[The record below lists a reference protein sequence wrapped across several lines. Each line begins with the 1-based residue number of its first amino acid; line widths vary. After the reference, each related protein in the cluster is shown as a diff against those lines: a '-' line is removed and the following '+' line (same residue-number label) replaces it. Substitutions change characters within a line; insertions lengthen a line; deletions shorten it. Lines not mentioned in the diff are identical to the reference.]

1 MITHLNGSFIEVTP
15 THAVVECQ
23 GVGYQVFISLQT
35 YDHIQSWKQG
45 KLLVHQIIRE
55 DAHQLF
61 GFAEEHER
69 DMFRLLIG
77 VSGVGATT
85 ARMILSASSVA
96 DLQRIILT
104 EDVGSLK
111 RIKGIG
117 AKSAERIIVDLK
129 DKVGKVQAFDAAGTG
144 GGSQTGG
151 AVRQEATLA
160 LLALGFTRPAIEK
173 ALDRVSKEAEVGE
186 PVEAWIRKALNF
198 L

>member
-1 MITHLNGSFIEVTP
+1 MITHLNGSFVEVTP

-35 YDHIQSWKQG
+35 YDIIQSWKQG

-61 GFAEEHER
+61 GFAEERER
-69 DMFRLLIG
+69 EMFRLLIG

-85 ARMILSASSVA
+85 ARMILSACSVA

-129 DKVGKVQAFDAAGTG
+129 DKVGKVQAFDAVSVG
-144 GGSQTGG
+144 GGQIGG

-160 LLALGFTRPAIEK
+160 LLALGFTRPVIEK
-173 ALDRVSKEAEVGE
+173 ALDRVSKEVEGSE
-186 PVEAWIRKALNF
+186 PVEAWIRKALNY